1 MWLLLCL
8 FYLLLMGNSVTY
20 VKVLRVGQHF
30 TCIVCNCF
38 IRYLIWNILEEQT
51 VDILHAF
58 YYALQLSLDI
68 ITSYCDDTNQS
79 LWYGPVS
86 FHVTKVG
93 TLVLVLFLLPPFF
106 PTHKKLGSPGLFKQA
121 KSAVK
126 YLYGGV
132 VCRSDSQT
140 LSYYKNMKL
149 LLFFYSFLHSTI
161 THNFLSFS
169 VECNG
174 SSTSTSR
181 NNIFVY
187 VNGLL
192 FGREV

>member
-1 MWLLLCL
+1 MYCMLSIMLYSYHWTLSPPIVMTPISLYGTVQCL
-8 FYLLLMGNSVTY
+8 FMSP
-20 VKVLRVGQHF
+20 K
-30 TCIVCNCF
+30 
-38 IRYLIWNILEEQT
+38 LE
-51 VDILHAF
+51 
-58 YYALQLSLDI
+58 
-68 ITSYCDDTNQS
+68 
-79 LWYGPVS
+79 
-86 FHVTKVG
+86 
-93 TLVLVLFLLPPFF
+93 VLVLFLLPPFF
-106 PTHKKLGSPGLFKQA
+106 PTHKKLGSLGLFKQA

-149 LLFFYSFLHSTI
+149 LLFFQLGMYSTI

-174 SSTSTSR
+174 TSSRS

-192 FGREV
+192 LVEKFQ

>member
-1 MWLLLCL
+1 MSLCL
-8 FYLLLMGNSVTY
+8 SLSPP
-20 VKVLRVGQHF
+20 
-30 TCIVCNCF
+30 IVMTPISLYGTVQCLF
-38 IRYLIWNILEEQT
+38 MSPKLE
-51 VDILHAF
+51 
-58 YYALQLSLDI
+58 
-68 ITSYCDDTNQS
+68 
-79 LWYGPVS
+79 
-86 FHVTKVG
+86 
-93 TLVLVLFLLPPFF
+93 VLVLFLLPPFF
-106 PTHKKLGSPGLFKQA
+106 PTHKKLGSLGLFKQA

-174 SSTSTSR
+174 STSTSR

>member
-1 MWLLLCL
+1 MYCMLSIMLYSYHWTLSPPIVMTPISLYGTVQCL
-8 FYLLLMGNSVTY
+8 FMSP
-20 VKVLRVGQHF
+20 K
-30 TCIVCNCF
+30 
-38 IRYLIWNILEEQT
+38 LE
-51 VDILHAF
+51 
-58 YYALQLSLDI
+58 
-68 ITSYCDDTNQS
+68 
-79 LWYGPVS
+79 
-86 FHVTKVG
+86 
-93 TLVLVLFLLPPFF
+93 VLVLFLLPPFF
-106 PTHKKLGSPGLFKQA
+106 PTHKKLGSLGLFKQA

-149 LLFFYSFLHSTI
+149 LLFFQLSTTI

-174 SSTSTSR
+174 TSSL

-192 FGREV
+192 FGREVSVTFFPTYWIISQVNLHQERVHMSKIRNSDLCNRLWTILVGIRR